1 MRVHYKRRTANNM
14 TNSSTLT
21 FSTTDIELLA
31 RTADALSAY
40 LGKPVLVELVDASET
55 GFEWAIFAIPLDIN
69 EDATDIPVVQIGGN
83 KARLL
88 GSQGGVQISEHET
101 YSCQL
106 MWAIQRADVEDVK
119 YIKINHEGDENGWAE
134 NLQDLLPFDLTA
146 DPLADD
152 DESALELADMQ
163 SPSKHNH

>member
-1 MRVHYKRRTANNM
+1 M
-14 TNSSTLT
+14 TNSTSLT
-21 FSTTDIELLA
+21 FSTEDIELLA

-69 EDATDIPVVQIGGN
+69 EDDTDIPVVQIGGGN
-83 KARLL
+83 ARLL

-106 MWAIQRADVEDVK
+106 MWAIQRADFEDVK

-134 NLQDLLPFDLTA
+134 KLQDLLPFDLSA

-152 DESALELADMQ
+152 DESDFDLADMD
-163 SPSKHNH
+163 SPSKHSH